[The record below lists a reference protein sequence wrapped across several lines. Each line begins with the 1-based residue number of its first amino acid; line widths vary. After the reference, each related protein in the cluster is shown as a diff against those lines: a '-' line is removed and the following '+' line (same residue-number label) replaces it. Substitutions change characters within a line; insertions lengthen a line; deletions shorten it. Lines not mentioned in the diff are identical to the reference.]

1 MDAATHMYIQYIQYR
16 SNDPNVQSNYSTV
29 YSIVCTAR
37 SCAHVLMVRAL
48 VHGVLLR
55 SSAPP
60 SGCGVSMLGWWKG
73 LYERRTYPLHISYV
87 PVLYCSHE
95 YVNM

>member
-1 MDAATHMYIQYIQYR
+1 MDAATHTYIQYIQYR

-48 VHGVLLR
+48 VRGVLLR
-55 SSAPP
+55 SSVCLWCIHV
-60 SGCGVSMLGWWKG
+60 GRV
-73 LYERRTYPLHISYV
+73 ERFIRTSYLPTAYIV
-87 PVLYCSHE
+87 RTCTVLQS
-95 YVNM
+95 